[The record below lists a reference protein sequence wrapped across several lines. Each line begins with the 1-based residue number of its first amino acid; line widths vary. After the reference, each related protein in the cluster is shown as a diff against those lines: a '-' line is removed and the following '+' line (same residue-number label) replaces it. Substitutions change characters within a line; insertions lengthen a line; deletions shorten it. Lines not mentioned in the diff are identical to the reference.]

1 MAVSGRL
8 FKRILRVAAAVRLR
22 RWAARTVSAVC
33 PEVIYVTTA
42 IASRRAACAV
52 AVVFV
57 HFATTTA
64 GIFVGRLVQYVRIAC
79 RAAGVWVALSIMD
92 RRASFRQTSTAGSA
106 RRANAANFLRA
117 VTSTHFGGLARRALG
132 KTKRVKVCSIKR
144 ISRLRVAFIDARHAI
159 PFQ

>member
-8 FKRILRVAAAVRLR
+8 FKRSLRVAAAVRLR

-79 RAAGVWVALSIMD
+79 RAAGVWVAGDVIANKRPRDNLRIEE
-92 RRASFRQTSTAGSA
+92 RTNVKASNALLFTS
-106 RRANAANFLRA
+106 L
-117 VTSTHFGGLARRALG
+117 
-132 KTKRVKVCSIKR
+132 
-144 ISRLRVAFIDARHAI
+144 
-159 PFQ
+159 